1 MTVHVDPS
9 NADQL
14 TAWQSDQGDFWVTH
28 ADRLNDQLAGYHEPF
43 LTAADVQ
50 DTSVVLDIGCGPG
63 WTTRQLAHRAPGGQA
78 LGVDLSPQML
88 DLARRRAGGEGLS
101 NVTFEQ
107 VDAQVHAFPDD
118 HFDVVVS
125 RNGAQF
131 FGDPVVAFNNIRRA
145 TKPGG
150 RLMLMAWQPIAR
162 NEAINTFRT
171 ILAGVTGPAAD
182 GPGPFSLGDPD
193 RVRGLFTSVGYGN
206 VRLTEVAAPMWF
218 GKDVDDAME
227 FITNM
232 FGGMMGKRD
241 EDGKAKAL
249 AELRVNVAEHA
260 TGDGVTYRSATWFI
274 EAQA

>member
-14 TAWQSDQGDFWVTH
+14 TAWQNDQGDFWVAH

-43 LTAADVQ
+43 LTTAGVR
-50 DTSVVLDIGCGPG
+50 DTDTVLDIGCGPG
-63 WTTRQLAHRAPGGQA
+63 WTTRQLAHRAPGGEV

-88 DLARRRAGGEGLS
+88 DLARRRATAEGLA

-107 VDAQVHAFPDD
+107 ADAQVHPFPDD
-118 HFDVVVS
+118 RFDVVVS

-131 FGDPVVAFNNIRRA
+131 FGDPVAAFNNIRRA
-145 TKPGG
+145 TRPGG
-150 RLMLMAWQPIAR
+150 RLMLMVWQPIAR

-171 ILAGVTGPAAD
+171 ILAGVTGPAPD
-182 GPGPFSLGDPD
+182 GPGPFSLSDPD
-193 RVRGLFTSVGYGN
+193 RVHGLLTSVGYEN
-206 VRLTEVAAPMWF
+206 VRLTEVAAPTWF
-218 GKDVDDAME
+218 GKDVDDATA
-227 FITNM
+227 FITSM
-232 FGGMMGKRD
+232 FGGMTDKLD

-249 AELRVNVAEHA
+249 ADLRVDVAEHA
-260 TGDGVTYRSATWFI
+260 TGDGVTYASATWFI